1 MTLWRSRA
9 LPSTSKEDLAVRR
22 ALEYLKESQKADGS
36 WESGSFGRATSV
48 TSLGVLAYLAAGH
61 VPGDPGPYRAT
72 VEKGIRYVLAHQR
85 SNGMLIS
92 NTSHGPMYCHGIS
105 TLMLSEVVG
114 MTSDPEL
121 SRQCENALAK
131 AVALILQAQE
141 VPKSPEHAGGWRYQP
156 TSRDSDLSV
165 SGWQVIALRAARS
178 AGCDVPSKAIDRAA
192 DYVARCAMATGD
204 GGGFAYQP
212 GQSANNPRTGTGILA
227 LILCGAHQRP
237 EVRAGADY
245 LAQHP
250 PRWSNESFFYEAY
263 YCAQASFQVG
273 GTTYASYYPRLTAI
287 LLEHQE
293 PDGSWLS
300 GDSNDRS
307 GGRNYCTA
315 MAVLALAVEY
325 RYLPIY
331 QR

>member
-1 MTLWRSRA
+1 MRSMNLRLIPGSFLASLAMLWCWPCPGRA
-9 LPSTSKEDLAVRR
+9 QSDALAKSSTTVHIKEDLAVRR
-22 ALEYLKESQKADGS
+22 ALEYLNESQKADGA
-36 WESGSFGRATSV
+36 WESGSFGGATSV
-48 TSLGVLAYLAAGH
+48 TSLCVLAYLAAGH

-72 VEKGIRYVLAHQR
+72 VEKGVRYVLAHQR

-114 MTSDPEL
+114 MTSEPEL

-192 DYVARCAMATGD
+192 DYVARCAMADRRRRRVRLPAGPNRQQSPDRD
-204 GGGFAYQP
+204 G
-212 GQSANNPRTGTGILA
+212 NPRLDSVRGLPAARSPCRRGLPRAASATLV
-227 LILCGAHQRP
+227 QR
-237 EVRAGADY
+237 V
-245 LAQHP
+245 
-250 PRWSNESFFYEAY
+250 
-263 YCAQASFQVG
+263 
-273 GTTYASYYPRLTAI
+273 I
-287 LLEHQE
+287 LL
-293 PDGSWLS
+293 
-300 GDSNDRS
+300 
-307 GGRNYCTA
+307 
-315 MAVLALAVEY
+315 
-325 RYLPIY
+325 
-331 QR
+331 